1 MVITAATREA
11 FGKTLVELGREDP
24 RIVVLGADLNKST
37 GAWAF
42 GQEFPDRFFDL
53 GAAEQNMMSMAAGF
67 AAAGKVPF
75 ATTFA
80 VFGTGRAYDQLRLS
94 VAQPHLNV
102 KVVVTHAG
110 LVTGE
115 DGMSAQAIED
125 LALVC
130 ALPGFTVLVPADAP
144 ETVAAVRAAAAM
156 EGPCY
161 IRLSRPATPVVH
173 DDGSTF
179 RVGVA
184 EVLRDGSDVT
194 IVACGIMVAQA
205 LEAADALAGE
215 GVSAKVLNMA
225 TLAPVDE
232 ETLVQAARET
242 GAVVTAEE
250 HYLRGGLNSIVS
262 QVLAAR
268 APAPVEAVAVAGYA
282 ESGKPQELL
291 ERYGLTP
298 AKVADAA
305 RRAIARKWVQG

>member
-305 RRAIARKWVQG
+305 RRAIARKWLQG

>member
-1 MVITAATREA
+1 MATTAATREA

-80 VFGTGRAYDQLRLS
+80 VFGSGRAYDQLRLS
-94 VAQPHLNV
+94 IAHPHLNV

-125 LALVC
+125 LALMC

-173 DDGSTF
+173 DDGMAF
-179 RVGVA
+179 KIGEA

-205 LEAADALAGE
+205 LTAADMLAKE
-215 GVSAKVLNMA
+215 GVSARVLNMA
-225 TLAPVDE
+225 TMAPVDE
-232 ETLVQAARET
+232 EALVRAAQET

-262 QVLAAR
+262 QVLGAR
-268 APAPVEAVAVAGYA
+268 APVPVEAVAVAGYA
-282 ESGKPQELL
+282 ESGKAQELL

-298 AKVADAA
+298 AKIAEAS
-305 RRAIARKWVQG
+305 RRAMARKP

>member
-37 GAWAF
+37 GALAF

-194 IVACGIMVAQA
+194 IVACGVMVAQA